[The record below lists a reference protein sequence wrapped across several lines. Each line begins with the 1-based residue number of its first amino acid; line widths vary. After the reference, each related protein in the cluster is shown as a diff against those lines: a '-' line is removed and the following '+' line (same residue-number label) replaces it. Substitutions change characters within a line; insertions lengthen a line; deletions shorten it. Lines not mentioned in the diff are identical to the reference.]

1 MLNNDEQNNFIR
13 IFEDTFG
20 YLLNEFEED
29 QEDKQEEANS
39 SEELK
44 RIVVR
49 RIDHSKLAEDE
60 PKMFDNK
67 QILPPLS
74 NEQEARAISIGLQEI
89 QKTKEYVMTTY
100 NHQTSEFNRIYASY
114 PLLFAKKFDKVY
126 AEAHQKIMDMANN
139 AEHFIAGNFHHI
151 EAVKNNLRLVQ
162 PLKEKRLSILYS
174 ILAFYDNRK

>member
-60 PKMFDNK
+60 PKSFESK

-74 NEQEARAISIGLQEI
+74 NEQEARAISIGLLEI

-100 NHQTSEFNRIYASY
+100 KHQTSEFNRIYASY

-126 AEAHQKIMDMANN
+126 AEAHQKIIDMTIN

-151 EAVKNNLRLVQ
+151 EAVNNNLRLVQ

-174 ILAFYDNRK
+174 ILAFYDNKK